1 MNSVIIG
8 SGFGVIATA
17 LRLRTKNHIYR
28 IGVFNVST
36 YIVQISS

>member
-1 MNSVIIG
+1 MNSVVIG

-17 LRLRTKNHIYR
+17 PRLKTINHIYR
-28 IGVFNVST
+28 IGVFNVYT